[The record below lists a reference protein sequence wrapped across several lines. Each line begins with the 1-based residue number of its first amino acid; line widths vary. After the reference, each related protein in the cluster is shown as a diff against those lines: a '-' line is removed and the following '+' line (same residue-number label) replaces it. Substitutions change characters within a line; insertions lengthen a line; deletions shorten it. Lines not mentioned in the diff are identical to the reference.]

1 MTEIELLS
9 WARGPG
15 LQIATIIFVAGVVI
29 RIFEISGSGQKGQP
43 CRSQGA
49 GDVQWSENDDHEDRS

>member
-15 LQIATIIFVAGVVI
+15 LQIATIVFVAGVVI
-29 RIFEISGSGQKGQP
+29 RILEILKFSCLAEKPTWRRRKVPRCPMASG
-43 CRSQGA
+43 R
-49 GDVQWSENDDHEDRS
+49 

>member
-15 LQIATIIFVAGVVI
+15 LQIATAILSPVL
-29 RIFEISGSGQKGQP
+29 S
-43 CRSQGA
+43 
-49 GDVQWSENDDHEDRS
+49 SEFLKY